1 MSAITTTT
9 AGTVKRAKRA
19 TKKCVDCYSN
29 EKSRMR
35 LIIAGFLMA
44 AQIIMFVVAAH
55 TVPTSFAAIMW
66 VDFIQSPSAMMTA
79 GAAIA
84 GMYALIVGLVVFLN
98 KKLAGTSEKVA
109 AGHCICCAKSF
120 RASR

>member
-1 MSAITTTT
+1 MSAITTTV
-9 AGTVKRAKRA
+9 GTVKRAKRA

-35 LIIAGFLMA
+35 LIIAAFLIA
-44 AQIIMFVVAAH
+44 AQVIMFVVAAH

-66 VDFIQSPSAMMTA
+66 VDFIQSPSAMMTV

-84 GMYALIVGLVVFLN
+84 GMYTLIVGLVLYLN
-98 KKLAGTSEKVA
+98 KKLTVTTEKVST
-109 AGHCICCAKSF
+109 GQCVCCAKSF
-120 RASR
+120 KVSR